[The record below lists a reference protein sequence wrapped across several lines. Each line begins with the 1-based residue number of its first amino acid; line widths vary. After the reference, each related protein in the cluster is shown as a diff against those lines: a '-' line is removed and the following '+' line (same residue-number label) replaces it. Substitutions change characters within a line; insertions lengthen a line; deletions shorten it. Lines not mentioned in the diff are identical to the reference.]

1 MWVSVQ
7 SVLSNSDGVVDTL
20 SHGEATGVIVR
31 LSGTTLSAIPGS
43 ATFVQAG
50 ALLGVGDLVK
60 AFLSPTI
67 ETVTP
72 TGLGFTPSLLP
83 LLFKTLWGHFLLL
96 VPPFKV
102 CASVAVITPT
112 TSLSGCFSSVCSYC

>member
-1 MWVSVQ
+1 MSVQ
-7 SVLSNSDGVVDTL
+7 SLLSNSDGVVDAL
-20 SHGEATGVIVR
+20 SHGEAAGVIVR
-31 LSGTTLSAIPGS
+31 MSGTTLSATPGP

-72 TGLGFTPSLLP
+72 TGFSFMPSLLP
-83 LLFKTLWGHFLLL
+83 PLFKALWGHFFLLI
-96 VPPFKV
+96 PPFKV
-102 CASVAVITPT
+102 CAFVAVVTPT